1 MSASPSK
8 RPGERIQVNY
18 RIRASAA
25 DIEAIALAVAVE
37 QSVEVPLDVV
47 RDPWI
52 RDHIVGRV
60 EAITPISD
68 PANAAG
74 EPGIYDARISLA
86 TDTLLGTDGR
96 PNVAQT
102 FNMLFGNSSMHDMVE
117 LADVTFPET
126 IAQAFGGPRFGLEG
140 LRKLV
145 GAAPNRALTCA
156 ALKPQGLPVAELAR
170 LCGVFARN
178 GIDVI
183 KDDHGLADQHY
194 APFAERVRACQ
205 AAIRDA
211 ARETGSRTLYAPNLV
226 GTPADIARDARL
238 LADEGVGAA
247 LVAPMLVGLPAFHEL
262 VRDHLRVPVLAHPAF
277 CGSGRI
283 DRTLLLGRF
292 FRMLGADAVIYPH
305 YMGRFAWSEALC
317 GDIARAALEPW
328 SGLRSAVPVPAG
340 GMTVERV
347 PELVRFYGNDVMLLI
362 GGSLLQAAAGGE
374 TALAR
379 RVRAFVEGVGATA
392 Q

>member
-1 MSASPSK
+1 MNASSK
-8 RPGERIQVNY
+8 HHSSERIQVRY
-18 RIRASAA
+18 RIEASAR
-25 DIEAIALAVAVE
+25 DIEAVALAVAVE

-60 EAITPISD
+60 ESITPLAEASAHGPESHD
-68 PANAAG
+68 V
-74 EPGIYDARISLA
+74 RISLA
-86 TDTLLGTDGR
+86 ADTLCGTDGR

-102 FNMLFGNSSMHDMVE
+102 FNMLFGNSSMHEMVE
-117 LADVTFPET
+117 LAEVTFPDA
-126 IAQAFGGPRFGLEG
+126 IAQSFGGPRFGIEG
-140 LRKLV
+140 LRQLV
-145 GAAPNRALTCA
+145 GAPASRPLTCA
-156 ALKPQGLPVAELAR
+156 ALKPQGLPVSELAR
-170 LCGVFARN
+170 LCGIFARN

-205 AAIRDA
+205 AAIRAA
-211 ARETGSRTLYAPNLV
+211 ARDTGSRTLYAPNLV
-226 GTPADIARDARL
+226 GTPAEITRDARL

-262 VRDHLRVPVLAHPAF
+262 VREHLRVPVLAHPAF

-283 DRTLLLGRF
+283 DRTLLLGKF

-317 GDIARAALEPW
+317 ADIARAALAPW
-328 SGLRSAVPVPAG
+328 HGLRAAAPVPAG

-362 GGSLLQAAAGGE
+362 GGSLLQAASGGE
-374 TALAR
+374 AALASR
-379 RVRAFVEGVGATA
+379 IRAFVDGACA
-392 Q
+392 A